1 MKKSALIILEK
12 PWGAHISKN
21 NQASVL
27 PFFKGLESID
37 GSFDTYHSNFYEIK
51 SFEQALDA
59 LTESN
64 YKQYYIYIACH
75 GGGLRLDGL
84 NLTTVMHLI
93 DQKAQ
98 EKNIVGVLYGSC
110 LVGKNIGH
118 FEAYTQASSI
128 CWKIG
133 YKCSVN
139 WLDGTLLDVNFLSN
153 LIGLT
158 DKRLHQEDY
167 ILDSIKNALLTYKSD
182 CSIGSNGQENEK
194 KEDMLLSESLAAVIQ
209 PKGQGKKPKDVSR
222 LLFEE

>member
-37 GSFDTYHSNFYEIK
+37 GSFDTYYSNFYETK

-64 YKQYYIYIACH
+64 YKQYYIYVACH
-75 GGGLRLDGL
+75 GEGLRLDGL
-84 NLTTVMHLI
+84 NLETVMRLI

-110 LVGKNIGH
+110 LVGNNIGH

-139 WLDGTLLDVNFLSN
+139 WLDGTLLDVNLLSN

-167 ILDSIKNALLTYKSD
+167 ILNSIKSALSTYKSD
-182 CSIGSNGQENEK
+182 CSIGSNEQEE
-194 KEDMLLSESLAAVIQ
+194 EMLLSDSLATIIQ
-209 PKGQGKKPKDVSR
+209 PKGQGKKPKDVSD